1 MRCGVHGLAAGPDG
15 SCALCRRG
23 ESARPS
29 KKRLSPLGAALGL
42 IAVLCVSAIGYT
54 ALRRAM
60 TPAEPAVTAESST
73 PSEEPPAGEPDPEV
87 AEKPEAAEQPE
98 VAEAPAYERP
108 QPAPEPTAAGDEAAA
123 LDTRVA
129 ATSPAPNPSVPA
141 TSVPAATATAAPAS
155 RIAAPEQLRSAMQR
169 VPVTMYTTAWCKHC
183 ERARAFMRRNSIPF
197 VEHDVEASDSAKQ
210 AQKRLNPAGGVPTI
224 DIDGQVLVG
233 FNEASALHALVAAA
247 QRRMR

>member
-15 SCALCRRG
+15 ACALCRRG

-29 KKRLSPLGAALGL
+29 EKRLSPIGILLGVIAA
-42 IAVLCVSAIGYT
+42 LCVSAIGYT

-60 TPAEPAVTAESST
+60 APSEPALTAESST
-73 PSEEPPAGEPDPEV
+73 PQEPAASETETEV
-87 AEKPEAAEQPE
+87 AEEPE
-98 VAEAPAYERP
+98 VAEAPGAMEAP
-108 QPAPEPTAAGDEAAA
+108 ADEPPLPAAEPAALDEQPAAPDPRAAA
-123 LDTRVA
+123 LPPSA
-129 ATSPAPNPSVPA
+129 SASAPTSGAPAP
-141 TSVPAATATAAPAS
+141 TSLASQASRTAAA
-155 RIAAPEQLRSAMQR
+155 EQLKAAMQR
-169 VPVTMYTTAWCKHC
+169 VPVTLYTTTWCKHC
-183 ERARAFMRRNSIPF
+183 ERARAFMRANSIRF
-197 VEHDVEASDSAKQ
+197 VEHDVEASLSAKE